1 MRNLLL
7 HVSEPVEQ
15 ELDRFTDMIKQSEE
29 LSQFVTSPL
38 HSLQEQGK
46 VISALLAMAEI
57 SGLTGN
63 FLSLVTA
70 NRRLG
75 AVRDMI
81 TAYAKLAS
89 SHRGETMADVTT
101 ATQLS
106 PTQMDALK
114 EALNDAMG
122 RDVQVNTSIEPEIL
136 GGMIVKVGS
145 RMIDNSL
152 RTKLSNLE
160 NVMKE
165 VG

>member
-1 MRNLLL
+1 
-7 HVSEPVEQ
+7 
-15 ELDRFTDMIKQSEE
+15 
-29 LSQFVTSPL
+29 
-38 HSLQEQGK
+38 
-46 VISALLAMAEI
+46 
-57 SGLTGN
+57 
-63 FLSLVTA
+63 
-70 NRRLG
+70 
-75 AVRDMI
+75 
-81 TAYAKLAS
+81 
-89 SHRGETMADVTT
+89 MADVTT